1 MRLFHTIVCACA
13 ILSSSAFASDDYI
26 LTVDTAIL
34 ERNIS
39 SCSDSVRKDKQAS
52 IDELKKKPLSD
63 FTVYLSG
70 AFMTKYVEFSLT
82 RECSIGL
89 LDNAILLLEA
99 YMKTGSNPLLA
110 KNDLAVAKLMRAS
123 FFEEGKREAIYN
135 EADRL
140 IDQYIAEEAIKPDES
155 IATPFY
161 FAAHSYLDGAELT
174 NDADKIVLLEK
185 ALAIV
190 KKGMAADIG
199 EERKKLLRE
208 PQGIALGNMA
218 KYYKTKDES
227 KFRKILEQ
235 ATQAFMEGFSSG
247 DNLAAYNIA
256 VNYSLLAD
264 AENTKKWLM
273 VIEEK
278 KALDKQIC
286 LQGLLADPDMAWFRA
301 NQNDWLVTYF
311 RRNCMSFMPPMPAK

>member
-123 FFEEGKREAIYN
+123 FFEKGKREAIYN
-135 EADRL
+135 
-140 IDQYIAEEAIKPDES
+140 
-155 IATPFY
+155 
-161 FAAHSYLDGAELT
+161 
-174 NDADKIVLLEK
+174 
-185 ALAIV
+185 
-190 KKGMAADIG
+190 
-199 EERKKLLRE
+199 
-208 PQGIALGNMA
+208 
-218 KYYKTKDES
+218 
-227 KFRKILEQ
+227 
-235 ATQAFMEGFSSG
+235 
-247 DNLAAYNIA
+247 
-256 VNYSLLAD
+256 
-264 AENTKKWLM
+264 
-273 VIEEK
+273 
-278 KALDKQIC
+278 
-286 LQGLLADPDMAWFRA
+286 
-301 NQNDWLVTYF
+301 
-311 RRNCMSFMPPMPAK
+311 